1 MKRRSI
7 ILAIA
12 LVIILL
18 GGILSVAVDN
28 DFGRV
33 HTQRLYLVNDNGYTV
48 TANLFIPNA
57 ATAETPAPAFIV
69 VPGGDCPSDIGSPW
83 ATELARRGFVVALV
97 DYSGCGDTESDP
109 SSQYWTNPD
118 GAMELDTV
126 YDFVESL
133 DFVDSDNIGV
143 GGHSM
148 GSLYSYRLSLVRK
161 VSMVVSDVVFNDAPA
176 EYDFNFVQISAT
188 HDEGLL
194 ARLSTFDEMYTDP
207 FLCGIFGT
215 EQIVPNQ
222 LYGSWE
228 NRTGRIFIPLNQT
241 HQDDMISGQFLKAL
255 TESVSTAMGAPNPLP
270 GDDLVYG
277 WKVVAHILMIIGLV
291 GALFALGGLLVDS
304 RLFESLKLKAP
315 EHSGGLKAGTKGF
328 WIAAVILTLI
338 PVALFFP
345 GTAVGNAMASNA
357 LFQLGTT
364 PNGYVVWMLF
374 SACALLVY
382 LLVYHFAVGKKLGA
396 TAKSY
401 GFATS
406 DGEGFRFGHILKSAI
421 LALVLFLF
429 AYGVLLMIFRHANTD
444 IHVWT
449 NSLRPFNAAR
459 SQTMP
464 WYFLAILPY
473 FALFQ
478 LCGSVLDFGDD
489 RKGKVKS
496 IVLGTLICLAGMILL
511 LAFHEITLRTNRP
524 FYTGH
529 FAHFYLDLLTNL
541 LPQFAIASALASYLR
556 KKTNSVY
563 VGVFLGT
570 AMLAFGMVCTNSL
583 AMIIS

>member
-12 LVIILL
+12 LVIVLV
-18 GGILSVAVDN
+18 GAMLSSAIDS
-28 DFGRV
+28 DFGRM

-57 ATAETPAPAFIV
+57 ATAEAPAPAFIV

-83 ATELARRGFVVALV
+83 ATEIARRGFVVALV
-97 DYSGCGDTESDP
+97 DYSGCGDTGADP
-109 SSQYWTNPD
+109 TSQYWTNPD

-126 YDFVESL
+126 YDFVASL

-148 GSLYSYRLSLVRK
+148 GSLYSYRLSLVRP
-161 VSMVVSDVVFNDAPA
+161 VSMVVSDVLFADAPA
-176 EYDFNFVQISAT
+176 DYDFNFVQISGT

-194 ARLSTFDEMYTDP
+194 ARLNTFDEMYTDP

-215 EQIVPNQ
+215 DQIVPNQ

-228 NRTGRIFIPLNQT
+228 NRTARIFIPLNQT
-241 HQDDMISGQFLKAL
+241 HQDDMVSGQFMKAL
-255 TESVSTAMGAPNPLP
+255 TESVSSAMGAPNPLP
-270 GDDLVYG
+270 GNDLVYG
-277 WKVVAHILMIIGLV
+277 WKIFAHILMIIGLV
-291 GALFALGGLLVDS
+291 GSLFALGGLLIDS
-304 RLFESLKLKAP
+304 PAFESLKLKAP

-328 WIAAVILTLI
+328 WLASLILTLI
-338 PVALFFP
+338 PVAFFFP
-345 GTAVGNAMASNA
+345 GTAVGNTMASNA
-357 LFQLGTT
+357 RFQLGTT
-364 PNGYVVWMLF
+364 PNGYMVWMLF
-374 SACALLVY
+374 TAGALLVY

-401 GFATS
+401 GLATS
-406 DGEGFRFGHILKSAI
+406 DGEGFRPGHVLKAAV
-421 LALVLFLF
+421 LALVLFLY
-429 AYGVLLMIFRHANTD
+429 AYSVLLLIFRHANTD

-449 NSLRPFNAAR
+449 NSVRPFNAAR

-478 LCGSVLDFGDD
+478 ICGGTLDFGDD
-489 RKGKVKS
+489 RKGMAKS

-511 LAFHEITLRTNRP
+511 LVFHEVTLRTNRP

-541 LPQFAIASALASYLR
+541 LPQFAIASTLSAYLR
-556 KKTNSVY
+556 KRTNSVY
-563 VGVFLGT
+563 TGALLGT
-570 AMLAFGMVCTNSL
+570 AMLAFGMVCTNCL

>member
-28 DFGRV
+28 DFGRM

-57 ATAETPAPAFIV
+57 ATAEAPAPAFIV

-97 DYSGCGDTESDP
+97 DYSGCGDTEADP

-148 GSLYSYRLSLVRK
+148 GSLYSYRLSLVRP
-161 VSMVVSDVVFNDAPA
+161 VSMVVSDVRFNDAPA

-364 PNGYVVWMLF
+364 PQRICGMDAVLGLCAACISAGLSLCRGQKAWRYREVLRPCYLGRRGVPLRPYPEIRHPGFGAVPLCLWGAPHDFPPRQHGYPCLDQQPASLQRGAF
-374 SACALLVY
+374 SD
-382 LLVYHFAVGKKLGA
+382 H
-396 TAKSY
+396 
-401 GFATS
+401 
-406 DGEGFRFGHILKSAI
+406 
-421 LALVLFLF
+421 ALVL
-429 AYGVLLMIFRHANTD
+429 
-444 IHVWT
+444 
-449 NSLRPFNAAR
+449 P
-459 SQTMP
+459 
-464 WYFLAILPY
+464 
-473 FALFQ
+473 
-478 LCGSVLDFGDD
+478 GD
-489 RKGKVKS
+489 
-496 IVLGTLICLAGMILL
+496 
-511 LAFHEITLRTNRP
+511 
-524 FYTGH
+524 
-529 FAHFYLDLLTNL
+529 
-541 LPQFAIASALASYLR
+541 SALLR
-556 KKTNSVY
+556 AVPA
-563 VGVFLGT
+563 LRQC
-570 AMLAFGMVCTNSL
+570 FGL
-583 AMIIS
+583 RG

>member
-1 MKRRSI
+1 MKRSSI
-7 ILAIA
+7 ILVIA
-12 LVIILL
+12 LVIVLL
-18 GGILSVAVDN
+18 GAMLSVGVDT
-28 DFGRV
+28 DFGRM

-57 ATAETPAPAFIV
+57 ATAESPAPAFIV

-97 DYSGCGDTESDP
+97 DYSGCGDTDADP
-109 SSQYWTNPD
+109 TSQYWTNPD

-126 YDFVESL
+126 YDFVASL
-133 DFVDSDNIGV
+133 DFVDADNIGV

-161 VSMVVSDVVFNDAPA
+161 VSVVVSDVLYADAPA
-176 EYDFNFVQISAT
+176 DYDFSFVQISGT

-194 ARLSTFDEMYTDP
+194 ARLSTFEEMYTDP

-215 EQIVPNQ
+215 DRIVPNQ

-228 NRTGRIFIPLNQT
+228 NRTARIFIPLNQT
-241 HQDDMISGQFLKAL
+241 HQDDMVSAQFMAAL
-255 TESVSTAMGAPNPLP
+255 TDSVTSAMGAPNPLP
-270 GDDLVYG
+270 GNDQVYG
-277 WKVVAHILMIIGLV
+277 WKIVAHIVMIIGLV
-291 GALFALGGLLVDS
+291 GALFALGSLLLDYS
-304 RLFESLKLKAP
+304 LFKSLKLKMP
-315 EHSGGLKAGTKGF
+315 EKSGGLKAGTKAF
-328 WIAAVILTLI
+328 WIASLILTLI
-338 PVALFFP
+338 PVVFFFP
-345 GTAVGNAMASNA
+345 GTAVGNKMASNA

-374 SACALLVY
+374 SACALLVF
-382 LLVYHFAVGKKLGA
+382 LLVYHYVAGKKLGA
-396 TAKSY
+396 TAKAY
-401 GFATS
+401 GLATS
-406 DGEGFRFGHILKSAI
+406 DGEGFCVGHILKSAV

-429 AYGVLLMIFRHANTD
+429 AYYILTLVFRFANTD

-449 NSLRPFNAAR
+449 SSLRPFNAAR

-478 LCGSVLDFGDD
+478 ICGGVLDFGKG
-489 RKGKVKS
+489 RKGNLKS
-496 IVLGTLICLAGMILL
+496 ILLGTLICLAGMILL
-511 LAFHEITLRTNRP
+511 LAFHEVTLRTNRP
-524 FYTGH
+524 FYTGN

-541 LPQFAIASALASYLR
+541 LPQFAIASALASFLR
-556 KKTNSVY
+556 RKTNSVY
-563 VGVFLGT
+563 VGAFLGT
-570 AMLAFGMVCTNSL
+570 AMLAFGMVSTNCL